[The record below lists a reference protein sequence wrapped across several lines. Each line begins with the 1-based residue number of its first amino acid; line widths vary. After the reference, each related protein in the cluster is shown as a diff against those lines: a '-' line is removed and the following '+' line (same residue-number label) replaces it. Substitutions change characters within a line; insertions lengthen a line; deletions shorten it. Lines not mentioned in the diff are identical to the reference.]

1 MAQAVDLHTR
11 HAPAASSDS
20 MDRMEGGEHSIF
32 LSLFHAI
39 WKRKWLLAAI
49 VLAGTITGIA
59 TSFLLPA
66 RYTSEA
72 VLEVNSRK
80 WQFVDVNPIISD
92 LPPDRNILW
101 SATAAEVEQLASAA
115 LAWQV
120 VQQLQL
126 ARDPEFNPQLRQDSA
141 ISPWRWISW
150 VKERLAPFE
159 KDQGASSWTDHKPV
173 DAAQLGPTWR
183 VPMTR
188 DEIAV
193 VREFRSHLF
202 VRPDRLTGLIHVSFT
217 SQSPLK
223 AQAVVQALVNSYLS
237 GQVGE
242 KQRETEKAAEWLRRT
257 LADLKS
263 DVTSAERAVET
274 FRSQAHLSATRGT
287 SVIEQQVAETT
298 SQLTTAQAEQA
309 DVTARLDQTEQLLK
323 NPSLLQSSKDALAS
337 PVIQA
342 LRQSE
347 AQETSYR
354 ARLMEHY
361 GPAHPEIIQA
371 NAAIAQ
377 IHDEINAEISRM
389 VAALR
394 NELDVAK
401 ARTDV
406 FRKRLAD
413 LQAATSGVNS
423 AEARLHELERE
434 AQASRDLYSSFL
446 LRFKE
451 LTTQLGIERPDVHVV
466 SAPERPILPSSPN
479 RRLITAGALLS
490 SFGFG
495 VLLIMALE
503 AYRPSVQTLEEL
515 KQTLGYKPLGIIPM
529 FGRRSAHSHGGD
541 AKRAEEALQG
551 IRASLLLEEQA
562 AKVIQI
568 TSAIPEEGKSTF
580 ALLFARVAS
589 RSGRRIVIVDL
600 DLARPSLHRA
610 VALPNDRGIA
620 DVLGERIPLSTAIQQ
635 DPMSKADII
644 CAGSEP
650 LQHPTDLLASP
661 HARRVLDALRKS
673 YDLVIVDC
681 PPVLAVPDARL
692 IARLADATVL
702 LVQWRR
708 TPRKMLLDAVHQL
721 EDTGAHILGVVLARV
736 HLKTYSRYYGQEL
749 RYAVDYTRASRAS

>member
-11 HAPAASSDS
+11 PAPAVSGDSIEASE
-20 MDRMEGGEHSIF
+20 RSIF
-32 LSLFHAI
+32 ATLFGAV

-49 VLAGTITGIA
+49 VLAGTVAGVA
-59 TSFLLPA
+59 ASLLLPT

-80 WQFVDVNPIISD
+80 WQLVDVNPIVSD
-92 LPPDRNILW
+92 LPPDRSILW
-101 SATAAEVEQLASAA
+101 SATSAEVAQLNSAA

-126 ARDPEFNPQLRQDSA
+126 AHDPEFNPQLTQGAGSGP
-141 ISPWRWISW
+141 SRWISW
-150 VKERLAPFE
+150 VKSRLGVAGPNE
-159 KDQGASSWTDHKPV
+159 DVSSWAGHKPP
-173 DAAQLGPTWR
+173 DISQIDPAWR
-183 VPMTR
+183 VPVTR
-188 DEIAV
+188 DDIEL
-193 VREFRSHLF
+193 VRAFRSHLS
-202 VRPDRLTGLIHVSFT
+202 VNPDRLTGLIHVAFT
-217 SQSPLK
+217 SQSPVK
-223 AQAVVQALVNSYLS
+223 AQAIIQTLVNSYLS

-242 KQRETEKAAEWLRRT
+242 KQRETEKAADWLRRT
-257 LADLKS
+257 LVDLKS
-263 DVTSAERAVET
+263 DVVSAERAVET

-298 SQLTTAQAEQA
+298 SQLTNAQAQQA
-309 DVTARLDQTEQLLK
+309 DVEARLERTKQLLN

-347 AQETSYR
+347 AQEMSYR

-361 GPAHPEIIQA
+361 GPQHPEILQA

-377 IHDEINAEISRM
+377 IHNDINAEISRM
-389 VAALR
+389 VAALN

-406 FRKRLAD
+406 FRKRLTD
-413 LQAATSGVNS
+413 LQAATGGVNN
-423 AEARLHELERE
+423 AEVRLHELQRE
-434 AQASRDLYSSFL
+434 AQASRDLYNSFL

-451 LTTQLGIERPDVHVV
+451 LTTQLGIEHPDVHMVA
-466 SAPERPILPSSPN
+466 APERPILPSSPH
-479 RRLITAGALLS
+479 RRLIALGSLLGS
-490 SFGFG
+490 LGFG
-495 VLLIMALE
+495 VLLILVLE
-503 AYRPSVQTLEEL
+503 AHRPSVETLEEL
-515 KQTLGYKPLGIIPM
+515 KQTIGYKPLGVIPM
-529 FGRRSAHSHGGD
+529 LGRHSAQAQGRE
-541 AKRAEEALQG
+541 ARRAEEALQG
-551 IRASLLLEEQA
+551 IRASLLLEEHA

-580 ALLFARVAS
+580 ALLLARLAA
-589 RSGRRIVIVDL
+589 RAGRRVVIVDL

-610 VALPNDRGIA
+610 VLLPNDRGIA
-620 DVLGERIPLSTAIQQ
+620 DVLSEQVALGEAIRR

-644 CAGSEP
+644 CAGREP
-650 LQHPTDLLASP
+650 SQHPTDLLASP
-661 HARRVLDALRKS
+661 QARRALDGLRKS

-708 TPRKMLLDAVHQL
+708 TPRKVLLDAVHQL
-721 EDTGAHILGVVLARV
+721 EETGAHILGVVLARV
-736 HLKTYSRYYGQEL
+736 HLKTYARYYGHEL